1 MSEQTYKD
9 NSDGADW
16 KPRPD
21 PSVLTTQQLVREIA
35 SLKEVIFTRL
45 DGMDRAILLFNENI
59 TRVPT
64 ETQRAVA
71 TLKELLEVRL
81 DAMDK
86 AIVISRTFPDRLPAL
101 MDEKIAA
108 LHDVF
113 QEKFDSIRLR
123 FQERDV
129 RTEQTAKDAK
139 VGVDT
144 ALSAAKEAFYEQNKS
159 SALAILKSEN
169 ATSKALDGLSSLI
182 HTSAKSVDDRFNDMK
197 SRSEKLSDQFASITA
212 AFMSRSEVEAR
223 ISTTTD
229 KLSDIGDRLNRND
242 GKGSGINASWGY
254 LLGALSVIV
263 LIGTLVVEFIRK

>member
-1 MSEQTYKD
+1 
-9 NSDGADW
+9 
-16 KPRPD
+16 
-21 PSVLTTQQLVREIA
+21 
-35 SLKEVIFTRL
+35 
-45 DGMDRAILLFNENI
+45 
-59 TRVPT
+59 
-64 ETQRAVA
+64 
-71 TLKELLEVRL
+71 
-81 DAMDK
+81 MDK